1 MLIKKMLQNSGPKR
15 PGKLLVHVITLLAVC
30 CAQSQT
36 LGSLFTSLI
45 LLLKINV
52 PEQMVFKHGGHTS
65 DVTWKYIELVYA
77 RGAKSEE
84 PYL

>member
-1 MLIKKMLQNSGPKR
+1 MHESI
-15 PGKLLVHVITLLAVC
+15 VHVITLLVVC

-36 LGSLFTSLI
+36 LGSLFMGPG

-52 PEQMVFKHGGHTS
+52 PERMVFKHGGYTS
-65 DVTWKYIELVYA
+65 DITQKYIKLVYA

-84 PYL
+84 PYFGFNLFRF